1 MKQSV
6 ASLNFNCLKNLYYV
20 PAVQN
25 KVLQNRNTITYLG
38 IKENRE
44 SVKWKKKYF
53 DASPHQLFVVDG
65 QDIDLQIQVV
75 LPLIDGQP
83 LILSVGS
90 TLYPDGVNSNRI

>member
-1 MKQSV
+1 M
-6 ASLNFNCLKNLYYV
+6 
-20 PAVQN
+20 
-25 KVLQNRNTITYLG
+25 
-38 IKENRE
+38 
-44 SVKWKKKYF
+44 KKKYF